1 MTQKCVAL
9 LGRRD
14 QPTDALEEYCQYLRL
29 ALGAQGFA
37 MQIARVSWDEVGWPK
52 ALRDLRSE
60 AQSWRD
66 CWVFLQYTA
75 LAWSK
80 RGFPSRFLRVMKI
93 LRANGAR
100 VAVVY
105 HDIEPFGGGRIVD
118 RLRRRSQLRTMRTAQ
133 QWSLAIFTVP
143 TSSISWHPYHKYRH
157 AFIPVGANFP
167 EPNLA
172 PEQTQ
177 TSPRGAPT
185 IAVFGVTGGLGGQS
199 EIQDI
204 VRAVRDAA
212 EKTGPLRLIV
222 LGRNSEAAEGTLR
235 DALQAVPVEIN
246 VMGVLASEEVAK
258 NLREAD
264 VLLFVRGEISTRRG
278 SAIAG
283 IACGL
288 PVVAFAGA
296 ETAAPIT
303 EAGLALYAHDQ
314 PGDLSRVL
322 IKVLSDPAYRA
333 SLAARS
339 REAQKQ
345 YFSWSAIAAR
355 YAELLVEQR

>member
-1 MTQKCVAL
+1 
-9 LGRRD
+9 
-14 QPTDALEEYCQYLRL
+14 
-29 ALGAQGFA
+29 
-37 MQIARVSWDEVGWPK
+37 
-52 ALRDLRSE
+52 
-60 AQSWRD
+60 
-66 CWVFLQYTA
+66 
-75 LAWSK
+75 
-80 RGFPSRFLRVMKI
+80 
-93 LRANGAR
+93 
-100 VAVVY
+100 
-105 HDIEPFGGGRIVD
+105 
-118 RLRRRSQLRTMRTAQ
+118 
-133 QWSLAIFTVP
+133 
-143 TSSISWHPYHKYRH
+143 
-157 AFIPVGANFP
+157 
-167 EPNLA
+167 
-172 PEQTQ
+172 
-177 TSPRGAPT
+177 
-185 IAVFGVTGGLGGQS
+185 
-199 EIQDI
+199 
-204 VRAVRDAA
+204 
-212 EKTGPLRLIV
+212 LIV

-235 DALQAVPVEIN
+235 DALQGVPVEIE
-246 VMGVLASEEVAK
+246 VMGVLPSEEVAK